1 MKKEILIADNIDN
14 NYDEINAL
22 IRETKT
28 NVKKVVNDAIISLNW
43 GIGKR
48 LSVELTGNNKP
59 EYGKKVVAEV
69 SKRLEQEY
77 GSGFDKTS
85 ISRMIKFYQEFPDFE
100 KVATLSQQLTWSHFV
115 EILPIQDELK
125 RDFYAAMCMQENWS
139 VRTLRERKNPC
150 FMNELQ
156 YRRSQKK
163 RLKMKLRNYE
173 MMEK

>member
-14 NYDEINAL
+14 IYDEINAL
-22 IRETKT
+22 IREKKT

-69 SKRLEQEY
+69 SKRMEQEY

>member
-1 MKKEILIADNIDN
+1 MPLFLLIG
-14 NYDEINAL
+14 EL
-22 IRETKT
+22 E
-28 NVKKVVNDAIISLNW
+28 
-43 GIGKR
+43 KR

-59 EYGKKVVAEV
+59 EYGKKVVTEV

-139 VRTLRERKNPC
+139 VRTLRERKKNPC

-156 YRRSQKK
+156 YRRNQKK
-163 RLKMKLRNYE
+163 RLKNEIAELRDDGKMSLDLFTEIHICLIFSVYVILIV
-173 MMEK
+173 KKI

>member
-14 NYDEINAL
+14 IYDEINAL
-22 IRETKT
+22 IREKKT

>member
-14 NYDEINAL
+14 IYDEINAL
-22 IRETKT
+22 IREKKT

-125 RDFYAAMCMQENWS
+125 RDFLLQCVCRKAGQCEHC
-139 VRTLRERKNPC
+139 VKEKNPC

-156 YRRSQKK
+156 YRRNQKK

>member
-14 NYDEINAL
+14 IYDEINAL
-22 IRETKT
+22 IREKKT

-59 EYGKKVVAEV
+59 EYGKKVVTEV

-125 RDFYAAMCMQENWS
+125 RDFYAAMCMQETGQCEHC
-139 VRTLRERKNPC
+139 VKEKNPC

-156 YRRSQKK
+156 YRRNQKK
-163 RLKMKLRNYE
+163 RLKMKLQNYE

>member
-14 NYDEINAL
+14 IYDEINAL
-22 IRETKT
+22 IREKKT

-156 YRRSQKK
+156 YRRNQKK

>member
-14 NYDEINAL
+14 IYDEINAL
-22 IRETKT
+22 IREKKT

-100 KVATLSQQLTWSHFV
+100 KVATLSQQLHCVCRKTCQCEHCV
-115 EILPIQDELK
+115 KE
-125 RDFYAAMCMQENWS
+125 
-139 VRTLRERKNPC
+139 KNPC

-156 YRRSQKK
+156 YRRNQKK

>member
-14 NYDEINAL
+14 IYDEINAL
-22 IRETKT
+22 IREKKT

-48 LSVELTGNNKP
+48 LSVELTGNNRP

>member
-14 NYDEINAL
+14 IYDEINAL
-22 IRETKT
+22 IREKKT

-59 EYGKKVVAEV
+59 EYGKKVVTEV

-100 KVATLSQQLTWSHFV
+100 KVATLSQQLPQCVCRKTGQCEHCV
-115 EILPIQDELK
+115 KE
-125 RDFYAAMCMQENWS
+125 
-139 VRTLRERKNPC
+139 KNPC

-156 YRRSQKK
+156 YRRNQKK
-163 RLKMKLRNYE
+163 RLKMKLQNYE